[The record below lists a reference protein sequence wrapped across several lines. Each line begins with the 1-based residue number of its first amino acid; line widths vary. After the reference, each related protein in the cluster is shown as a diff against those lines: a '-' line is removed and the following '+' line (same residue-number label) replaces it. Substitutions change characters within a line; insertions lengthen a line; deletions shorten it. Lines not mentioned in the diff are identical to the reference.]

1 MSNIEVGTAFVR
13 ILPDTKGFSAAL
25 IAEMKVAQA
34 AATKS
39 LVGSSSAST
48 AMAGALAGTTVAG
61 KQASASL
68 NGVHAG
74 SKKAAQG
81 MLSAS
86 SEANA
91 ARGALIGLA
100 RVTPVAVFGLGVIGT
115 AAIAAG
121 LAIKESVNAAAQLE
135 QQLNI
140 FQSVTGATGA
150 EMAAVSAQAKALG
163 GDLSLPA
170 TSANDAATAMT
181 ELAKAG
187 LTVNDTLAASRGV
200 MQLAAAANI
209 TAGQAATI
217 TATQLN
223 AFGLAGSEATKIT
236 DLLAGASI
244 AAQGEITDF
253 AAAFQ

>member
-121 LAIKESVNAAAQLE
+121 LAIKGSVNAAAQLE

-150 EMAAVSAQAKALG
+150 EMAAVSAQA
-163 GDLSLPA
+163 
-170 TSANDAATAMT
+170 
-181 ELAKAG
+181 
-187 LTVNDTLAASRGV
+187 
-200 MQLAAAANI
+200 
-209 TAGQAATI
+209 
-217 TATQLN
+217 
-223 AFGLAGSEATKIT
+223 
-236 DLLAGASI
+236 
-244 AAQGEITDF
+244 
-253 AAAFQ
+253 